1 MNKALLQFLDECSHL
16 RCLSRTIFSSPTWH
30 LILTMPISK
39 KTALITGCSDGGI
52 GASMAKVLHEKGYYV
67 FATLRNISKAGT
79 LTEIDDVE
87 ILELDV
93 TLKESIAR
101 CAEEVRKRTGGTLD
115 ILINNAGSDFLM
127 PLLDVDIEEARK
139 YFDVNFWGVFAVT
152 QAFAPMVVNAKGVI
166 VNHSSVVWN
175 LYIPW
180 GGK

>member
-101 CAEEVRKRTGGTLD
+101 CAEEVRKRTGAPSISLLT
-115 ILINNAGSDFLM
+115 M
-127 PLLDVDIEEARK
+127 PGAI
-139 YFDVNFWGVFAVT
+139 
-152 QAFAPMVVNAKGVI
+152 
-166 VNHSSVVWN
+166 S
-175 LYIPW
+175 
-180 GGK
+180 

>member
-1 MNKALLQFLDECSHL
+1 
-16 RCLSRTIFSSPTWH
+16 
-30 LILTMPISK
+30 MPISK

-101 CAEEVRKRTGGTLD
+101 CAEEVRKRTGAPSISLLT
-115 ILINNAGSDFLM
+115 M
-127 PLLDVDIEEARK
+127 PGAI
-139 YFDVNFWGVFAVT
+139 
-152 QAFAPMVVNAKGVI
+152 
-166 VNHSSVVWN
+166 S
-175 LYIPW
+175 
-180 GGK
+180 